1 MVAFPDQ
8 STSNQT
14 LTFVVSLPPYK
25 RTGLRSLYIRMLTRL
40 PTAEQPHSLFG
51 NSRFNFK
58 KVIFTDRV
66 E

>member
-1 MVAFPDQ
+1 M
-8 STSNQT
+8 
-14 LTFVVSLPPYK
+14 
-25 RTGLRSLYIRMLTRL
+25 RTVLRSLYIRMLTRL

-58 KVIFTDRV
+58 KVIFTDKV